1 MASAAIRTLAK
12 VKSSAM
18 TARQPSVPNLICG
31 WGMIG
36 FLFSLGTMVKEVSAD
51 EWSRWRAR
59 GFPPFSQRTRKG
71 WGTQLLWVVKIEEA
85 WLTEC
90 CGLPGLKIE
99 IWDTQ
104 ISWFPRFRFGA
115 GFRSVRCGRR
125 VPAPSRSCL
134 HPGNDRDGRSAAHPR
149 CPRRPGSLQIGRAHV

>member
-59 GFPPFSQRTRKG
+59 GFPAFVGGKDLRSLADGALWSPRSQNRDLG
-71 WGTQLLWVVKIEEA
+71 HPDLVVSQLQVRGRL
-85 WLTEC
+85 
-90 CGLPGLKIE
+90 
-99 IWDTQ
+99 Q
-104 ISWFPRFRFGA
+104 IS
-115 GFRSVRCGRR
+115 SVR
-125 VPAPSRSCL
+125 PESPSSFTIL
-134 HPGNDRDGRSAAHPR
+134 PTSWE
-149 CPRRPGSLQIGRAHV
+149 